1 MGKTVRWILSNHGDG
16 LHDYPHCS
24 SYDVGF
30 VVDLGGVGRI
40 RGRFHPYEHQIVCAL
55 AALSDAMSVLALAR
69 EADAL

>member
-1 MGKTVRWILSNHGDG
+1 MGKSVRWILSNHGDG
-16 LHDYPHCS
+16 LHRYPHCS
-24 SYDVGF
+24 YHVGF
-30 VVDLGGVGRI
+30 VVDSRGVGRI